1 MTIEYLFNLFLL
13 ISALH
18 GFAFSIVLFSSKNG
32 REKSMV
38 YLNLLIL
45 AISINNLQSWA
56 LEKGLLQN
64 KFALEYMQF
73 SWHFLA
79 MPFLYMFLVHY
90 LDLPQKS
97 FNVLKFAVPA
107 FILMVIAQISFV
119 VYYSDSASQERLDYI
134 YERYSSLEE
143 FFSMLTSLSFF
154 IYSMYI
160 LYKKE
165 NLFPKILSFDN
176 LKWLYSFFILSS
188 VGYLLWILALVVKIS
203 LNFSDFLFSYYP
215 LRVFTTVLIYW
226 LGYQGFKQIRILKER
241 ENIRKSLL
249 IDLNGNFS
257 IDTIKVA
264 TEKSPSQSQ
273 AERHKEQFQEIDDF
287 IKSKKKYLS
296 TKYTLQDLAKDTE
309 LSSSTL
315 SLIINNIAKKSFT
328 DYLNEMRIDLAKT
341 LLLDPEYSDY
351 TITSIGLESGF
362 NSKSTFYTVFKKHT
376 GNTPVEFK
384 KLALTPING

>member
-13 ISALH
+13 VSALH
-18 GFAFSIVLFSSKNG
+18 GFAFSVVLFSSKNG

-45 AISINNLQSWA
+45 VISINNLQSWA
-56 LEKGLLQN
+56 LERGLLQN

-97 FNVLKFAVPA
+97 FNVLKFAIPV

-119 VYYSDSASQERLDYI
+119 VYYSDTASQERLDYI

-176 LKWLYSFFILSS
+176 LKWLYTFFILSS
-188 VGYLLWILALVVKIS
+188 VGYLLWILALVIKIS

-241 ENIRKSLL
+241 EIIRKSLL

-257 IDTIKVA
+257 VDTIKVD
-264 TEKSPSQSQ
+264 TEKNPSKSQ
-273 AERHKEQFQEIDDF
+273 AERQKEQFQEIDDF

-315 SLIINNIAKKSFT
+315 SLIINNVAKKSFT

-341 LLLDPEYSDY
+341 LLLDSEYSDY

-376 GNTPVEFK
+376 GHTPVEFK
-384 KLALTPING
+384 NLSLVTLNS

>member
-1 MTIEYLFNLFLL
+1 VTIENLFNLFLL
-13 ISALH
+13 VSALH
-18 GFAFSIVLFSSKNG
+18 GFAFSVVLFSSKNG

-45 AISINNLQSWA
+45 VISINNIQSWA
-56 LEKGLLQN
+56 LERGLLQN

-97 FNVLKFAVPA
+97 FNVLKFAIPV

-119 VYYSDSASQERLDYI
+119 VYYSDTASQERLDYI

-176 LKWLYSFFILSS
+176 LKWLYTFFILSS
-188 VGYLLWILALVVKIS
+188 VGYLLWILALVIKIS

-241 ENIRKSLL
+241 EIIRKSLL

-257 IDTIKVA
+257 VDTIKVD
-264 TEKSPSQSQ
+264 TEKNPSKSQ
-273 AERHKEQFQEIDDF
+273 AERQKEQFQEIDDF

-315 SLIINNIAKKSFT
+315 SLIINNVAKKSFT

-341 LLLDPEYSDY
+341 LLLDSEYSDY

-376 GNTPVEFK
+376 GHTPVEFK
-384 KLALTPING
+384 NLSLVTLNS

>member
-1 MTIEYLFNLFLL
+1 MTIENLFNLFLL
-13 ISALH
+13 VSALH
-18 GFAFSIVLFSSKNG
+18 GFAFSVVLFSSKNG

-45 AISINNLQSWA
+45 VISINNIQSWA
-56 LEKGLLQN
+56 LERGLLQN

-97 FNVLKFAVPA
+97 FNVLKFAIPV

-119 VYYSDSASQERLDYI
+119 VYYSDTASQERLDYI

-176 LKWLYSFFILSS
+176 LKWLYTFFILSS
-188 VGYLLWILALVVKIS
+188 VGYLLWILALVIKIS

-241 ENIRKSLL
+241 EIIRKSLL

-257 IDTIKVA
+257 VDTIKVD
-264 TEKSPSQSQ
+264 TEKNPSKSQ
-273 AERHKEQFQEIDDF
+273 AERQKEQFQEIDNF

-315 SLIINNIAKKSFT
+315 SLIINNVAKKSFT

-341 LLLDPEYSDY
+341 LLLDSEYSDY

-376 GNTPVEFK
+376 GHTPVEFK
-384 KLALTPING
+384 NLSLVTLNS